1 MILDIREIIDSK
13 ISIKYKDFVFNN
25 TYINKICLE
34 IIKDNINYDNIC
46 NFIYIDTSLSNEFLN
61 FISDEIIK
69 DYIIKL
75 KQILKGSFTEIKCI
89 KYNYGIHD
97 YNNGDDLKKYDDI
110 INNLITIIKRF
121 HTDSIN
127 EIDTLIKYIDNL
139 LIFLLVNLSPNLVN
153 DINCI
158 LYFIIGLFLIIN
170 DKFKFNDKNMSTNDK
185 EIIYNMWENKYQ
197 NIYDETD
204 KILNELFKKYFT
216 EKSHMKDIFKYIL
229 ETLELINTT
238 YKLYIRDYIPEQV
251 GFAGGNKDT
260 NIIDIRKTY
269 DLYYSTNTDDLIIE
283 LLEILGTN
291 ENVIYFLLIINT
303 SLANFFEDLNK
314 LLIDFY
320 NTDILLSYYYNEN
333 EIIYYI
339 FLNYIY
345 NNYKSLLSLSLSSND
360 IIINIGKIK
369 SKEKYNEIYKKIE
382 ELFKNPEI
390 ISKLILF
397 IKSHL
402 KIPETI
408 RHPNKIKDVEY
419 LLLFIYKYSKKD
431 EKVIIGYDSFL
442 TYIYL
447 NLLNKFNK
455 TPKIKIDNLPTFNIY
470 NFTNLR
476 KTYYFELSSN
486 QEQLCVKLMKDIKLL
501 ISIISDRYKY
511 IEYKKYIK
519 SINEFV
525 LNDEI
530 MDYINIFGT
539 HEIFSDY
546 KQMPIMDLY
555 ILNKN
560 SKIDIID
567 IREPT
572 KQENIIYNILLLSSF
587 IYKNNNK
594 ISTEIYCKLVKH
606 YFLIKNNK
614 ILNDLTYEFIY
625 LMNKRINRID
635 IQRNLIKE
643 LSSFNIELSEIKKF
657 VEPEDIKIDIIE
669 LLEKLNFIN
678 YFKNNIELIIPFL
691 LEFYKTDNKM
701 QYSIQDLLSKQIL
714 TDNPPKL
721 LMYGGTSS
729 TTDTV
734 KSDPIVYEKKTE
746 LINTIFADIT
756 MDELEKN
763 NKNINKK
770 IDEIKKLSEIENEF
784 NNALKFTIEVDKT
797 KIEITKYDDYMDM
810 NGKFD
815 ELSKTLI
822 DHCSKKDKETSP
834 QSPESMRYKSL
845 LNNKLIEIEKFKNK
859 ITQTYEEDIKKIK
872 ETIDGYYKPFTDM
885 IEKIK
890 NKPEIQDYP
899 YIKEI
904 YKLYIK
910 VDEEKATLKYDI
922 DEYFKEYL
930 EQLKEFKS
938 YLDDIIN
945 ISNNKG
951 KIPNLI
957 KNLDDLITNNKQQ
970 RYNNN
975 NNNRNETNGGGG
987 INKNDIK
994 KIVGGGVDITNKIK
1008 TLEEKL
1014 KKRIQEREKKMDTI
1028 SKNFKKL
1035 KENRKIDNNVEK
1047 KLATPNFF
1055 DKDGNNIFERLINS
1069 YEKDINDK
1077 TIPSEIANNLFY
1089 NKVKQN
1095 NLDPEIELDITLN
1108 DKLIFIAVVYCI
1120 RFGSLLFCEYLIKH
1134 NLITDINKSLFYF
1147 LVFYYVIFGILLIII
1162 NIDTFKLRILV
1173 NYMNLHISTTNI
1185 WMHLILMGS
1194 FVYLIYLLVMNILGD
1209 EKPPTE
1215 LGDHEKIKLKY
1226 KLDLLTIIIYVF
1238 ICILIFII

>member
-251 GFAGGNKDT
+251 GFAGGSKDT

-345 NNYKSLLSLSLSSND
+345 NNYKSLLSLSLSLSSND

-470 NFTNLR
+470 NFTNLS
-476 KTYYFELSSN
+476 KTYYFELSSS
-486 QEQLCVKLMKDIKLL
+486 QDQLCNKLMKDVKLL
-501 ISIISDRYKY
+501 ISLIS
-511 IEYKKYIK
+511 
-519 SINEFV
+519 
-525 LNDEI
+525 
-530 MDYINIFGT
+530 
-539 HEIFSDY
+539 
-546 KQMPIMDLY
+546 
-555 ILNKN
+555 
-560 SKIDIID
+560 
-567 IREPT
+567 
-572 KQENIIYNILLLSSF
+572 
-587 IYKNNNK
+587 
-594 ISTEIYCKLVKH
+594 
-606 YFLIKNNK
+606 
-614 ILNDLTYEFIY
+614 
-625 LMNKRINRID
+625 
-635 IQRNLIKE
+635 
-643 LSSFNIELSEIKKF
+643 
-657 VEPEDIKIDIIE
+657 
-669 LLEKLNFIN
+669 
-678 YFKNNIELIIPFL
+678 
-691 LEFYKTDNKM
+691 
-701 QYSIQDLLSKQIL
+701 
-714 TDNPPKL
+714 
-721 LMYGGTSS
+721 
-729 TTDTV
+729 
-734 KSDPIVYEKKTE
+734 
-746 LINTIFADIT
+746 
-756 MDELEKN
+756 
-763 NKNINKK
+763 
-770 IDEIKKLSEIENEF
+770 
-784 NNALKFTIEVDKT
+784 
-797 KIEITKYDDYMDM
+797 
-810 NGKFD
+810 
-815 ELSKTLI
+815 
-822 DHCSKKDKETSP
+822 
-834 QSPESMRYKSL
+834 
-845 LNNKLIEIEKFKNK
+845 
-859 ITQTYEEDIKKIK
+859 
-872 ETIDGYYKPFTDM
+872 
-885 IEKIK
+885 
-890 NKPEIQDYP
+890 
-899 YIKEI
+899 
-904 YKLYIK
+904 
-910 VDEEKATLKYDI
+910 
-922 DEYFKEYL
+922 
-930 EQLKEFKS
+930 
-938 YLDDIIN
+938 
-945 ISNNKG
+945 
-951 KIPNLI
+951 
-957 KNLDDLITNNKQQ
+957 
-970 RYNNN
+970 
-975 NNNRNETNGGGG
+975 
-987 INKNDIK
+987 
-994 KIVGGGVDITNKIK
+994 
-1008 TLEEKL
+1008 
-1014 KKRIQEREKKMDTI
+1014 
-1028 SKNFKKL
+1028 
-1035 KENRKIDNNVEK
+1035 
-1047 KLATPNFF
+1047 
-1055 DKDGNNIFERLINS
+1055 
-1069 YEKDINDK
+1069 
-1077 TIPSEIANNLFY
+1077 
-1089 NKVKQN
+1089 
-1095 NLDPEIELDITLN
+1095 
-1108 DKLIFIAVVYCI
+1108 
-1120 RFGSLLFCEYLIKH
+1120 
-1134 NLITDINKSLFYF
+1134 
-1147 LVFYYVIFGILLIII
+1147 
-1162 NIDTFKLRILV
+1162 
-1173 NYMNLHISTTNI
+1173 
-1185 WMHLILMGS
+1185 
-1194 FVYLIYLLVMNILGD
+1194 
-1209 EKPPTE
+1209 
-1215 LGDHEKIKLKY
+1215 
-1226 KLDLLTIIIYVF
+1226 
-1238 ICILIFII
+1238 

>member
-1 MILDIREIIDSK
+1 MLIDIHNRADKYIYNKLLITTLIGIDNSYISVLNVFKASTTNSYFKKLSNYFQYDTNTINIENTDIKKYITNMNKYAQDSEITLAIHFDDNAYTVIKNEIIT
-13 ISIKYKDFVFNN
+13 IHNNNIMEVFN
-25 TYINKICLE
+25 TYFENYFENNNIIFFLIFLYIIIHYDNSIIDTFKTDLQYIILFLILFEQSYQSVGINISKHLTYYTTNFEIIQDETKILLDKLKLE
-34 IIKDNINYDNIC
+34 LTEYSYIHKMFDYIMKLFPILKKKIITFVQKLHDPELNNILTPFISSGQTGGNKVIKDN
-46 NFIYIDTSLSNEFLN
+46 
-61 FISDEIIK
+61 
-69 DYIIKL
+69 
-75 KQILKGSFTEIKCI
+75 
-89 KYNYGIHD
+89 
-97 YNNGDDLKKYDDI
+97 
-110 INNLITIIKRF
+110 
-121 HTDSIN
+121 
-127 EIDTLIKYIDNL
+127 
-139 LIFLLVNLSPNLVN
+139 
-153 DINCI
+153 
-158 LYFIIGLFLIIN
+158 
-170 DKFKFNDKNMSTNDK
+170 
-185 EIIYNMWENKYQ
+185 
-197 NIYDETD
+197 
-204 KILNELFKKYFT
+204 
-216 EKSHMKDIFKYIL
+216 
-229 ETLELINTT
+229 
-238 YKLYIRDYIPEQV
+238 
-251 GFAGGNKDT
+251 
-260 NIIDIRKTY
+260 NIIDIKNTY

-283 LLEILGTN
+283 LLDVLGTN

-303 SLANFFEDLNK
+303 SLANFFEDLNQI
-314 LLIDFY
+314 LIDFY
-320 NTDILLSYYYNEN
+320 NSDILLSYYYNDN

-345 NNYKSLLSLSLSSND
+345 NNYKSLLSLSTKD

-369 SKEKYNEIYKKIE
+369 TKENYNEIYKILE

-390 ISKLILF
+390 ISKLIIF

-408 RHPNKIKDVEY
+408 RHPKKIKDVEY
-419 LLLFIYKYSKKD
+419 ILLFIYKYSKKD
-431 EKVIIGYDSFL
+431 EKVIKGYDSFL

-447 NLLNKFNK
+447 NLLNKFNI
-455 TPKIKIDNLPTFNIY
+455 TSKIKIDDLPTFNLY

-486 QEQLCVKLMKDIKLL
+486 QDQLCVKLMKDVKLL

-511 IEYKKYIK
+511 IENKKYIK
-519 SINEFV
+519 SINGFI

-530 MDYINIFGT
+530 LDYLNIFET

-560 SKIDIID
+560 SKIDIRD
-567 IREPT
+567 IREPS
-572 KQENIIYNILLLSSF
+572 KQDNIIYNILLLSSF

-594 ISTEIYCKLVKH
+594 ISVEIYCKLVKH
-606 YFLIKNNK
+606 YFLIKNNNK
-614 ILNDLTYEFIY
+614 LNDLTYKFIY
-625 LMNKRINRID
+625 LMNKRINRLD
-635 IQRNLIKE
+635 IQRKLINE

-657 VEPEDIKIDIIE
+657 VEPEDIKIDILE
-669 LLEKLNFIN
+669 LLEKIN
-678 YFKNNIELIIPFL
+678 LITYLKSNIELMIPYL
-691 LEFYKTDNKM
+691 LEFYKNDNKT

-714 TDNPPKL
+714 TEKPYKL

-746 LINTIFADIT
+746 LINTTFADIT
-756 MDELEKN
+756 TDELEKN
-763 NKNINKK
+763 NKKINKT
-770 IDEIKKLSEIENEF
+770 INEIKKLSEIETEF
-784 NNALKFTIEVDKT
+784 NNALKFTIEVDKK

-815 ELSKTLI
+815 DLSKTLI
-822 DHCSKKDKETSP
+822 DHCTNKDKETSP

-845 LNNKLIEIEKFKNK
+845 LNNKLIEIEKFKTK
-859 ITQTYEEDIKKIK
+859 IINTYENDINNAQTAINKYYEPYEKMIDKIK
-872 ETIDGYYKPFTDM
+872 EKT
-885 IEKIK
+885 
-890 NKPEIQDYP
+890 EIQDYP

-910 VDEEKATLKYDI
+910 VDEEKAKLKYDI
-922 DEYFKEYL
+922 DEYFKEYI
-930 EQLKEFKS
+930 EQLKELQS
-938 YLDDIIN
+938 YLDDIIEP
-945 ISNNKG
+945 SNNKG

-975 NNNRNETNGGGG
+975 KNRNGFPDFGGGG
-987 INKNDIK
+987 RFDK
-994 KIVGGGVDITNKIK
+994 KIVGGGVNIADKINK
-1008 TLEEKL
+1008 LEEKL
-1014 KKRIQEREKKMDTI
+1014 KTRIQEREKKMDTI

-1035 KENRKIDNNVEK
+1035 KENRKIDNDVEK
-1047 KLATPNFF
+1047 KLATPDLF

-1069 YEKDINDK
+1069 YEQDINDK
-1077 TIPSEIANNLFY
+1077 TIPPEIANNLFY

-1134 NLITDINKSLFYF
+1134 NKITDINKSLFYF
-1147 LVFYYVIFGILLIII
+1147 LVFYYVIFGSLLLLI